1 MKEKTTFDMVL
12 DVLIVALVPL
22 ALAGIWFLTNVR
34 WWV

>member
-34 WWV
+34 WWA